1 MAMRR
6 WLAFSVRG
14 LLLLVLA
21 LGLAL
26 GLLLHKAGKQRRAVA
41 AVKQYGGFVH
51 YDWEFEGTGSIVE
64 RNSRSPG
71 PPWLRRLVG
80 DEFFQEVTWV
90 GLIRDAHNGSRNGR
104 SSPTG
109 RSDGSVMPYLRDFP
123 RLKWLQI
130 WKGQASDAGLAN
142 LGGLTEL
149 EELLITLPEGL
160 TAGGLAHLEG
170 LPRLIN
176 LQISRGSIDDA
187 CLAPIGKL
195 TGLRSLS
202 LMYHPISDA
211 GIVHLRGLH
220 DLESLRIIPLGRKVT
235 DEGLKSL
242 AEMTKLKRLDISGVP
257 ATSQELEVI
266 EPLPLIQLTLAEDA
280 PRPEEGIQRL
290 KRIKPKLS
298 LKFQAM
304 PPSVQ
309 AN

>member
-1 MAMRR
+1 MAPMRR

-51 YDWEFEGTGSIVE
+51 YDWEFEGTGSEVD
-64 RNSRSPG
+64 RNSRPPG
-71 PPWLRRLVG
+71 PVWLRQLVG
-80 DEFFQEVTWV
+80 EEYFQEVTWV
-90 GLIRDAHNGSRNGR
+90 GLVRDAENGKM
-104 SSPTG
+104 SPTG
-109 RSDGSVMPYLRDFP
+109 RGDEAVMPHLRSFP
-123 RLKWLQI
+123 KLKWLQI

-142 LGGLTEL
+142 LRDSAEL
-149 EELLITLPEGL
+149 EQIHVLLPEGL
-160 TAGGLAHLEG
+160 TARGLAHLEG

-242 AEMTKLKRLDISGVP
+242 AGMTRLKRLDISGVP
-257 ATSQELEVI
+257 ATSHGLGVLES
-266 EPLPLIQLTLAEDA
+266 LPLVHLTLAEDA
-280 PRPEEGIQRL
+280 TKPEEGIHRL
-290 KRIKPKLS
+290 KQIKPELS
-298 LKFQAM
+298 LEFRAM
-304 PPSVQ
+304 PPL
-309 AN
+309 ARPN